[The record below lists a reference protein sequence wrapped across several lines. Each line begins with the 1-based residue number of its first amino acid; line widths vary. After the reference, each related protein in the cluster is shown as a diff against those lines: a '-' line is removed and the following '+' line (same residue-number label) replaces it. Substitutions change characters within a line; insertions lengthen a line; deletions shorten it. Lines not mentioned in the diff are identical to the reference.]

1 MASSSKKRQTFAK
14 INRERELAERRAR
27 KQEKRESRR
36 QAAAEAA
43 DPARDGAAADAPPS
57 SGDE

>member
-14 INRERELAERRAR
+14 MNRERELAERRAR

-36 QAAAEAA
+36 QAAAEA
-43 DPARDGAAADAPPS
+43 RGDGAQAEEAPAPPP
-57 SGDE
+57 DAA